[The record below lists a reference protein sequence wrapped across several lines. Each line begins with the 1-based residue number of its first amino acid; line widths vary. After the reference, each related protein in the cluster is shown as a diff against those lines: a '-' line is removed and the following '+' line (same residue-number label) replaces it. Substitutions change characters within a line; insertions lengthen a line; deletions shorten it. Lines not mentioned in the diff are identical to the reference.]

1 MVITINIKRIQYL
14 LDISY
19 YLAERMNKKLSCQKV
34 ILQAQHFFS
43 SDSGIRKL
51 RDRNSK
57 ESLVKGTENLQLNTF
72 TKVFLSYKYNCSTY
86 LIECNPLNKSV
97 HLQTTGHCFCIAMC
111 ILRSARKAAS
121 IYFS

>member
-1 MVITINIKRIQYL
+1 MK
-14 LDISY
+14 SY
-19 YLAERMNKKLSCQKV
+19 CAKKLSYR
-34 ILQAQHFFS
+34 HSTFFI

-86 LIECNPLNKSV
+86 LIECNPLNKSA
-97 HLQTTGHCFCIAMC
+97 HFQTTGHALQSVFCAVQGKQH
-111 ILRSARKAAS
+111 SSTFRK
-121 IYFS
+121 